1 MAGSYTT
8 FVVDTQSPDKPRPRS
23 RTRRP
28 DERRRQIADAAL
40 EVLAAEGAR
49 GLTHRAVDR
58 AAGLPE
64 GSTSNVY
71 RSRAA
76 LLEGT
81 VAHHA
86 SMDLAAGTEP
96 SGVPAPLPALS
107 RKDAASLVKAGFFA
121 VLERREHNVARFELL
136 LESTRR
142 EELSEPIALA
152 RSEFAARTK
161 SLLEASGCD
170 EPDRHARQLLATLD
184 GLLLADLYG
193 GENRLEVQD
202 VEAAVDRFFATC

>member
-1 MAGSYTT
+1 VSVQTT
-8 FVVDTQSPDKPRPRS
+8 DTKATEGRN
-23 RTRRP
+23 RRP
-28 DERRRQIADAAL
+28 DERRHLIADAAL

-64 GSTSNVY
+64 GSTSNVF

-81 VAHHA
+81 LAHHA
-86 SMDLAAGTEP
+86 AMDLAAGTEP
-96 SGVPAPLPALS
+96 AAVPTRLPEMNRA
-107 RKDAASLVKAGFFA
+107 DAAGLVKAGFLA
-121 VLERREHNVARFELL
+121 VLERRDHNVARFELL

-142 EELSEPIALA
+142 EELKAPIEAA
-152 RSEFAARTK
+152 RSEFATRTQT
-161 SLLEASGCD
+161 LLAACGCKTP
-170 EPDRHARQLLATLD
+170 ERHSRELLATLD
-184 GLLLADLYG
+184 GFLLADFYG
-193 GENRLEVQD
+193 GDNALDAGD